1 MILNINW
8 WKWLGILLVCYSI
21 IAGML
26 GAVPAQPIL
35 HETIRNLYFHVTMWF
50 AMMGLLM
57 ASVYYSIKQLGSNT
71 SLHHDLRATHTA
83 HVAMLL
89 GTCGILTGS
98 LWARYTWGAWWTDDA
113 KLNGVAASMLFYL
126 AYFVLR
132 NSIDDYQKRA
142 RIAAVYNIFCF
153 VMLVVFIWVRP
164 RLTDSLHPGN
174 GGNPGF
180 GKYDLDNNM
189 RLVFYP
195 AIIGWILIAAWL
207 VQLRVRTANLIA
219 SKDA

>member
-1 MILNINW
+1 MKNIHW
-8 WKWLGILLVCYSI
+8 WKWLGVLLVGYSI
-21 IAGML
+21 VMGFM
-26 GAVPAQPIL
+26 GKVPAQAIL

-50 AMMGLLM
+50 AMMGLLI
-57 ASVYYSIKQLGSNT
+57 ASIYYSIKQLSSSTMHN
-71 SLHHDLRATHTA
+71 DLLATETA

-89 GTCGILTGS
+89 GTCGIITGS

-132 NSIDDYQKRA
+132 NSIDDDQKRA

-153 VMLVVFIWVRP
+153 VMLIVFIWVRP

-180 GKYDLDNNM
+180 GKYDLDSNM

-195 AIIGWILIAAWL
+195 AIIGWILVAAWL
-207 VQLRVRTANLIA
+207 VQLRVRIANLTEKIEIL
-219 SKDA
+219 

>member
-1 MILNINW
+1 MKNIHW
-8 WKWLGILLVCYSI
+8 WKWLGVVLVSYSI
-21 IAGML
+21 VMGFM
-26 GAVPAQPIL
+26 GKVPAQPIL

-50 AMMGLLM
+50 AMMGLLI
-57 ASVYYSIKQLGSNT
+57 ASIYYSIKQLSSTTMHN
-71 SLHHDLRATHTA
+71 DLLATETA

-89 GTCGILTGS
+89 GTCGIITGS
-98 LWARYTWGAWWTDDA
+98 LWARNTWGAWWTDDA

-132 NSIDDYQKRA
+132 NSIDDDQKRA

-180 GKYDLDNNM
+180 GKYDLDSNM

-207 VQLRVRTANLIA
+207 VQLRIRIANLAAKIGIQ
-219 SKDA
+219 